1 MEKYINSIV
10 QNKDTSVKTAVHNVL
25 NDKNLDVYFQI
36 LRSYI
41 YYKEERG
48 LTIKEIAKI
57 SEVPEQ
63 TIMRFENLKTI
74 PQTTTLIRILDA
86 VGLELSIQK
95 KSGTIEI

>member
-1 MEKYINSIV
+1 MEKYISLI
-10 QNKDTSVKTAVHNVL
+10 QNKDASIKSLVHSVL

-36 LRSYI
+36 LNSYI
-41 YYKEERG
+41 YCKEERG

-57 SEVPEQ
+57 SEIPEQ

-74 PQTTTLIRILDA
+74 PQTTTLIKILDA

-95 KSGTIEI
+95 KSGIIEA